1 MRGME
6 NNRTIERGPG
16 RPTTYDEDLG
26 EQILEIMQSGL
37 SLAAAAAECG
47 VHRQR
52 VYEWEATH
60 PEFGELVSLG
70 RSKRQAFLER
80 RLLSAVEGPVVTSSI
95 FALKNAAGD
104 DWRDKTEV
112 KQTVDLTEEAAA
124 WLGHKS

>member
-80 RLLSAVEGPVVTSSI
+80 RLLAAVEGPVVTSSI